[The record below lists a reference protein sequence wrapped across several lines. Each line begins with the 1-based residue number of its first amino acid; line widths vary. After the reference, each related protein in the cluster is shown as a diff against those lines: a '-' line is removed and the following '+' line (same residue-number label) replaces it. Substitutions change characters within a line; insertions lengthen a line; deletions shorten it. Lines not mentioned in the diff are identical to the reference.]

1 MNKNPREPIYRAAE
15 YMALPSEVL
24 GASQIEITGSRQVL
38 LLGHKGI
45 RLYSETEI
53 RVDLTDCAVRVTGN
67 SLGIQAMTKQEL
79 LISGVVDCVSFVR

>member
-1 MNKNPREPIYRAAE
+1 MNKNPKEPFYRAAE
-15 YMALPSEVL
+15 SMALPSEVL

-53 RVDLTDCAVRVTGN
+53 LVDLMDCAVRVSGN
-67 SLGIQAMTKQEL
+67 NLGIQAMTKQEL
-79 LISGVVDCVSFVR
+79 LISGSLDCVSFLR

>member
-53 RVDLTDCAVRVTGN
+53 LVDLTDCAVRVTGN

>member
-1 MNKNPREPIYRAAE
+1 MNKNPKEPIYRAAE
-15 YMALPSEVL
+15 YMALPSEIL

-53 RVDLTDCAVRVTGN
+53 LVDLIDCAVRVSGN
-67 SLGIQAMTKQEL
+67 DLGIQAMTKQEL
-79 LISGVVDCVSFVR
+79 LISGSVDCVSFLR

>member
-1 MNKNPREPIYRAAE
+1 MNKNPKEPIYRAAE

-53 RVDLTDCAVRVTGN
+53 LVDLIDCAVRVTGN
-67 SLGIQAMTKQEL
+67 DLGIQAMTKQEL
-79 LISGVVDCVSFVR
+79 LISGSVDCVSFVR

>member
-1 MNKNPREPIYRAAE
+1 
-15 YMALPSEVL
+15 MALPSEIL

-53 RVDLTDCAVRVTGN
+53 LVDLIDCAVRVSGN
-67 SLGIQAMTKQEL
+67 DLGIQAMTKQEL
-79 LISGVVDCVSFVR
+79 LISGSVDCVSFLR

>member
-1 MNKNPREPIYRAAE
+1 MNKNPKEPFYRAAE

-53 RVDLTDCAVRVTGN
+53 LVDLMDCAVRVSGN
-67 SLGIQAMTKQEL
+67 NLGIQAMTKQEL
-79 LISGVVDCVSFVR
+79 LISGSLDCVSFLR

>member
-1 MNKNPREPIYRAAE
+1 MNKNPKEPIYRAAE
-15 YMALPSEVL
+15 YMALPSEIL

-53 RVDLTDCAVRVTGN
+53 LVDLIDCAVRVSGN
-67 SLGIQAMTKQEL
+67 GLGIQAMTKQEL
-79 LISGVVDCVSFVR
+79 LISGSVDCVSFLR

>member
-1 MNKNPREPIYRAAE
+1 MNKNPKEPIYRMAE

-53 RVDLTDCAVRVTGN
+53 LVDLLDCAVRVTGTN
-67 SLGIQAMTKQEL
+67 LGIQAMTRQEL
-79 LISGVVDCVSFVR
+79 LISGSLDCVSFVR

>member
-1 MNKNPREPIYRAAE
+1 MNKNPKEPIYRAAE

-24 GASQIEITGSRQVL
+24 GASQIEITGSRQIL

-53 RVDLTDCAVRVTGN
+53 LVDLMDCAVRVTGN

-79 LISGVVDCVSFVR
+79 LISGSLDCVSFVR

>member
-1 MNKNPREPIYRAAE
+1 MNKNPKEPFYRAAE

-24 GASQIEITGSRQVL
+24 GASQIEITGSRQIL

-53 RVDLTDCAVRVTGN
+53 LVDLMDCAVRVAGN
-67 SLGIQAMTKQEL
+67 NLGIQAMTKQEL
-79 LISGVVDCVSFVR
+79 LISGSLDCVSFLR

>member
-1 MNKNPREPIYRAAE
+1 MNKNPKEPLYRAAE

-53 RVDLTDCAVRVTGN
+53 LVDLMDCAVRVSGN
-67 SLGIQAMTKQEL
+67 NLGIQAMTKQEL
-79 LISGVVDCVSFVR
+79 LISGSLDCVSFLR

>member
-1 MNKNPREPIYRAAE
+1 MNKNPKEPIFRAAE
-15 YMALPSEVL
+15 FMALPSEVL

-53 RVDLTDCAVRVTGN
+53 LVDLIDCAVRVTGN
-67 SLGIQAMTKQEL
+67 NLGIQAMTKQEL
-79 LISGVVDCVSFVR
+79 LISGSIDCVSFVR